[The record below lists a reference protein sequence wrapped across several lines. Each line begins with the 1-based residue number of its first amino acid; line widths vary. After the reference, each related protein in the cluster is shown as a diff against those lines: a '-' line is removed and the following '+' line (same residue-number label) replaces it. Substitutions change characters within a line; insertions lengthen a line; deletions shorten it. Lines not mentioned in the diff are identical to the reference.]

1 MAPSYGKTLCYTA
14 AMSPTVVAVD
24 FGGTNTR
31 AAFFEQPSP
40 RPTRQHKLSTQ
51 AEEGPDAVIGRIIK
65 AVEAVL
71 PAPAN
76 DLRIGVGAPGPLDP
90 RQGVVLEAPNLPGWN
105 QVPLRDRLQD
115 HFDCPIFI
123 GNDANL
129 AALGEWRHGAGRGSE
144 NVIFLTIS
152 TGVGGG
158 VITDGHL
165 LLGTRGL
172 GAELGHI
179 IVEPG
184 GPLCSCGRRG
194 HLEAVA
200 SGTALAHRAV
210 ERLEAGEDSVLRG
223 RFERGDL
230 TGEDVGDAALRSDR
244 LALEVLEEAATY
256 LGVALAD
263 FAHIFNPEVYVL
275 GGGVSELG
283 PLLFEPAERAL
294 REALMSP
301 EYLQGL
307 RLEPAALGDDAGL
320 VGAMV
325 LASEFD

>member
-1 MAPSYGKTLCYTA
+1 MPPSYDKTLCYTP

-24 FGGTNTR
+24 LGGTNTR
-31 AAFFEQPSP
+31 AALFEQPGP

-51 AEEGPDAVIGRIIK
+51 AEDGPDAVIGRIIE

-71 PAPAN
+71 PATS
-76 DLRIGVGAPGPLDP
+76 DELRIAVGAPGPLDP
-90 RQGVVLEAPNLPGWN
+90 DEGVVLKAPNLPGWKDI
-105 QVPLRDRLQD
+105 PLRARLQD
-115 HFDCPIFI
+115 HFDCPVSI

-129 AALGEWRHGAGRGSE
+129 AALGEWRHGAGRGSDD
-144 NVIFLTIS
+144 VIYLTIS

-158 VITDGHL
+158 VITGGRL
-165 LLGTRGL
+165 LIGSRGL

-179 IVEPG
+179 LVEPG
-184 GPLCSCGRRG
+184 GPVCSCGRRG

-200 SGTALAHRAV
+200 SGTALARRAGN
-210 ERLEAGEDSVLRG
+210 RLEAGEDSTLREV
-223 RFERGDL
+223 FESGNM
-230 TGEDVGDAALRSDR
+230 TAEDVGDAARRSDR
-244 LALEVLEEAATY
+244 LALEVLEEAATH

-263 FAHIFNPEVYVL
+263 FAHIFNPEVFVL
-275 GGGVSELG
+275 GGGVSQLG

-294 REALMSP
+294 RENVMSP

-325 LASEFD
+325 LASGVD